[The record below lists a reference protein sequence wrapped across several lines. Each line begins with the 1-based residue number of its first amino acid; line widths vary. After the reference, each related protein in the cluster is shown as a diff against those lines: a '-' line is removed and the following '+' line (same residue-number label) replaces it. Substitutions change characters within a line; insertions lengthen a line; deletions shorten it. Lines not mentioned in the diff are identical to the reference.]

1 MNDDQKPPESPEPTP
16 AERPDLTEREIS
28 LSVDFGKQ
36 LALQA
41 IRSPLWPI
49 MSNLHGET
57 GPAVALRASYLST
70 VALAHG
76 SAIAMLSCLR
86 CGSGAAVTREERWS
100 QFQTICRTTF
110 DIAFDDAR
118 EAQERLARDAEATK
132 QGISAEVDAA
142 IARALSSATAAAAS
156 GEQEGEA

>member
-1 MNDDQKPPESPEPTP
+1 VSDHEKPEPESAP
-16 AERPDLTEREIS
+16 AQPPDLTEREIAIAI
-28 LSVDFGKQ
+28 DFGKQ

-49 MSNLHGET
+49 MSNLHGES

-76 SAIAMLSCLR
+76 SAIAMLSCL
-86 CGSGAAVTREERWS
+86 GSGSGSQVTREERWS

-110 DIAFDDAR
+110 DIAFDDALA
-118 EAQERLARDAEATK
+118 AQERLERESREHE
-132 QGISAEVDAA
+132 QGVAQQVDAA
-142 IARALSSATAAAAS
+142 IARALTSATAAAAA

>member
-1 MNDDQKPPESPEPTP
+1 VSDHEKPEPESAP
-16 AERPDLTEREIS
+16 AQPPDLTEREIAIAID
-28 LSVDFGKQ
+28 LGKQ
-36 LALQA
+36 IALQA

-49 MSNLHGET
+49 MSNLHGES
-57 GPAVALRASYLST
+57 GHAIALRASYLST

-118 EAQERLARDAEATK
+118 AAQASLERDAEATK
-132 QGISAEVDAA
+132 QGISAGLDAA
-142 IARALSSATAAAAS
+142 VARVLSLATDAAAS
-156 GEQEGEA
+156 GHQEGEA